1 MPQSRSIQVER
12 RRSAKL
18 MGVLMS
24 AASLT
29 ALAATGA
36 NAQTMATAPPTA
48 SQAPAGTTQLQEV
61 VVTANRSGAQ
71 SVQNVAIPISVV
83 DPTQVDRSGLGNLS
97 DLTKFAPSLT
107 IIQGA
112 PGFNQISMLGLTS
125 MPYRTSDTSDRSL
138 VAVYL
143 DDTPISVQ
151 GQTPDLRVYDLE
163 RVEIL
168 RGPQGTLYGDS
179 SMAGT
184 IRYITAKPSSTST
197 FGTIEM
203 TGADTE
209 HGAPSYSIR
218 GMFNTPIIEDK
229 LGLRATFYDG
239 QDGGYINNIG
249 LRDKKDANLNNSIQ
263 GRAALR
269 WTPDNTLTVDFSATF
284 EQSHAFGLNDAE
296 SGLPKYEMDTNSAEG
311 TRDSFQLYQLNIDK
325 DLGFADLISSTSY
338 TWRRIG
344 YNQSDDYTIGYY
356 FANYYSAYGVTNAL
370 YNAPGSFNL
379 ATNDKIPAEHYEIDN
394 KIHDIQQEFRLV
406 SKDGGPIKWSVG
418 GFYEGQVRDLYQ
430 DIPVAGFDT
439 SSYAA
444 AFYDLENPGK
454 TYNSQTVDGA
464 FNPNDI
470 FSGLQNENDEQ
481 IAIFTDDTWHATK
494 KLDLTAGVRYFDYH
508 ESYYLYEGG
517 VYGAINHT
525 PLTTNAKEDAS
536 GFNPR
541 FNASYHVDRD
551 LMVYAEASKG
561 FRYGGANQPTPTA
574 TPAEASGPI
583 PNRCLYDLNQ
593 YGLSTAPLTFG
604 PDHLWDYTVGEKAK
618 LAGGRMTFNADAY
631 YIDWSDVQTR
641 LLLNCSY
648 FFTESAGSIH
658 SKGLEAETTFKVTR
672 ALTLSGS
679 VGYNDSHAAGNIPT
693 VGAFAGDQSPF
704 SPNWIASA
712 YAFYDKPVADGMMH
726 LQASY
731 QFRSEQNTTFDPF
744 QTSYNA
750 TTGVLSKTGPSQGF
764 AIIPPSHDVDASAAY
779 DFGRYEVGIYGT
791 NLINGV
797 RVTNIGRPTYF
808 ANYVA
813 GNIDTIARPL
823 TVGLRL
829 KAKF

>member
-12 RRSAKL
+12 RHRSAKL

-24 AASLT
+24 AASLS
-29 ALAATGA
+29 ALAATA
-36 NAQTMATAPPTA
+36 AHAQTTATAA
-48 SQAPAGTTQLQEV
+48 APTQLQEV

-83 DPTQVDRSGLGNLS
+83 DPTQADRSGLGNLS
-97 DLTKFAPSLT
+97 DLTQFSPSLT

-143 DDTPISVQ
+143 DDTPISIQ

-197 FGTIEM
+197 FGTLEI

-209 HGAPSYSIR
+209 HGSPSYSVR

-229 LGLRATFYDG
+229 LGFRATFYDG

-249 LRDKKDANLNNSIQ
+249 LRNKKDANLNNSTQ

-269 WTPDNTLTVDFSATF
+269 WTPDASLTVDFAATF
-284 EQSHAFGLNDAE
+284 EQSHAYGLNDAE
-296 SGLPKYEMDTNSAEG
+296 SGLPKYQMDTNSAEG
-311 TRDSFQLYQLNIDK
+311 TRDSLQLYQLNIDK
-325 DLGFADLISSTSY
+325 DLGFANLVSSTSY

-356 FANYYSAYGVTNAL
+356 FANYYGLPNAL
-370 YNAPGSFNL
+370 YNAPAKFNL
-379 ATNDKIPAEHYEIDN
+379 ATNNKIPAEHYEIDN
-394 KIHDIQQEFRLV
+394 KIHGVTQEFRLV
-406 SKDGGPIKWSVG
+406 SKDGGPIKWTVG
-418 GFYEGQVRDLYQ
+418 AYYESQRRNLYQ

-444 AFYDLENPGK
+444 AFYQLGSGK
-454 TYNSQTVDGA
+454 PYNSQTVDGA

-470 FSGLQNENDEQ
+470 FSGLQNETDNQ
-481 IAIFTDDTWHATK
+481 IAFFTDDTWHVTK
-494 KLDLTAGVRYFDYH
+494 KLDLTAGVRYFNYS
-508 ESYYLYEGG
+508 EKYYLYEGG
-517 VYGAINHT
+517 VYGAINHA
-525 PLTTNAKEDAS
+525 PLTENAKENAS

-541 FNASYHVDRD
+541 FNASYHIDQD
-551 LMVYAEASKG
+551 LMVYAEAAKG
-561 FRYGGANQPTPTA
+561 FRYGGANQPVPTA

-583 PNRCLYDLNQ
+583 PNRCLYNLNS

-604 PDHLWDYTVGEKAK
+604 PDKLWDYTVGEKAK

-658 SKGLEAETTFKVTR
+658 SKGVEAETTFKVTR

-679 VGYNDSHAAGNIPT
+679 VGYNDSHAGGNIPT
-693 VGAFAGDQSPF
+693 VGAFSGDQAPY
-704 SPNWIASA
+704 SPNWIAST
-712 YAFYDKPVADGMMH
+712 YIFYDKPVADGMMH

-731 QFRSEQNTTFDPF
+731 QFRSEQNTTFDPY

-750 TTGVLSKTGPSQGF
+750 TTGVLSKTGASQGF
-764 AIIPPSHDVDASAAY
+764 SIIPPSHNVNASAAY
-779 DFGRYEVGIYGT
+779 SFGRYEIGIYGT
-791 NLINGV
+791 NLINGL

-823 TVGLRL
+823 TVGMRL

>member
-1 MPQSRSIQVER
+1 MSQSRSIEVERR

-29 ALAATGA
+29 AIATTGA
-36 NAQTMATAPPTA
+36 HAQTAATAPAATSA
-48 SQAPAGTTQLQEV
+48 TPAATTQLQEV

-83 DPTQVDRSGLGNLS
+83 DPTLADRSGLGNLS
-97 DLTKFAPSLT
+97 DLAKFSPSLT

-184 IRYITAKPSSTST
+184 VRYITAKPSSTSS
-197 FGTIEM
+197 FGTLEI

-218 GMFNTPIIEDK
+218 GMFNTPIVDDK
-229 LGLRATFYDG
+229 LGFRATFYDG

-249 LRDKKDANLNNSIQ
+249 LRDKKDANLNDSIQ

-269 WTPDNTLTVDFSATF
+269 WTPDSTLTVDFAATF
-284 EQSHAFGLNDAE
+284 EQSHAYGLNDAE
-296 SGLPKYEMDTNSAEG
+296 SGLPKYEMDTNSPEG
-311 TRDSFQLYQLNIDK
+311 TRDSLQLYQLNIDK

-356 FANYYSAYGVTNAL
+356 FANYYGLPNAL
-370 YNAPGSFNL
+370 YNAPAKFNL
-379 ATNDKIPAEHYEIDN
+379 ATNDLIPAEHYEIDN
-394 KIHDIQQEFRLV
+394 KIHDVTQEFRLV
-406 SKDGGPIKWSVG
+406 SKDGGPIKWTVG
-418 GFYEGQVRDLYQ
+418 AYYEGQRRNLYQ
-430 DIPVAGFDT
+430 DIPTPGFDT
-439 SSYAA
+439 SSYTAG
-444 AFYDLENPGK
+444 FYELATGQP
-454 TYNSQTVDGA
+454 YNSKTTDGA

-481 IAIFTDDTWHATK
+481 FALFTDDTWHATK
-494 KLDLTAGVRYFDYH
+494 KLDLTAGVRYFNYN

-517 VYGAINHT
+517 VYGAIDHV
-525 PLTTNAKEDAS
+525 PLTENAKEKAS

-541 FNASYHVDRD
+541 FNASYHVDQD
-551 LMVYAEASKG
+551 LMVYAEAAKG
-561 FRYGGANQPTPTA
+561 FRYGGANQPTPIA
-574 TPAEASGPI
+574 TPAESAGPV

-618 LAGGRMTFNADAY
+618 LANGRMTFNADAY

-658 SKGLEAETTFKVTR
+658 SKGVEAETTFKITP
-672 ALTLSGS
+672 ALTISGS
-679 VGYNDSHAAGNIPT
+679 IGYNDSHAADNIPT
-693 VGAFAGDQSPF
+693 VGAFIGDQAPY
-704 SPNWIASA
+704 SPNWIAST
-712 YAFYDKPVADGMMH
+712 YVFYDKPVANGMMH

-731 QFRSEQNTTFDPF
+731 QFRSEQNTTFDPY
-744 QTSYNA
+744 QTSYNSA
-750 TTGVLSKTGPSQGF
+750 TGVLSKTGPSEGF

-797 RVTNIGRPTYF
+797 RVTNIGKASATYY